1 MEIRVVATR
10 PFTDQK
16 PGTSGLRKQV
26 SHFRKPHYL
35 ENFVQS
41 IFISQQGLRGS
52 EMILGGDGRFFN
64 REAVQVILRMA
75 IANEIRKVT
84 VGLGGILSTPAA
96 SHLIRTRGA
105 AGGIVLSASH
115 NPGGPTGDF
124 GIKFNVAN
132 GGPAPE
138 SVTGAIHAASLELDH
153 YRIARAPHVDI
164 DHVGRQHV
172 GEMEVEVVDPVHDYA
187 DLMES
192 LFDFP
197 AMRALLQSKSFS
209 MRFDAMHAVTGPY
222 AQAILEQRLG
232 APAGT
237 VMRKEPLADFGGRH
251 PDPNLT
257 HARELGELMYGRDAP
272 DFGAA
277 SDGDGDR
284 NMILGT
290 GFFVSPSDS
299 LAVMAANAHLIPA
312 YQAGLK
318 GVARSMP
325 TSQAVDAV
333 AEALGIPCYET
344 PTGWKFFGNLLDDGR
359 ITLCGEESF
368 GTSSDHVREKDGL
381 WAVLFWLNLIAARGQ
396 SVATIVREHWQHFG
410 RHYYTRHDYEE
421 IETDRAEELMTR
433 LRAALSEMPG
443 RSFGSLRVRAAD
455 DFSYR
460 DPVDDSVSAGQ
471 GLRMLFEDGARIVFR
486 LSGTGTLGATLR
498 VYLERH
504 ETRPDQLDEDS
515 QAALAP
521 LIEIAESVADIR
533 NLTGKEAPDVIT

>member
-1 MEIRVVATR
+1 MEISVVSTR

-16 PGTSGLRKQV
+16 PGTSGVRKQV
-26 SHFRKPHYL
+26 SRFRKPHYL

-41 IFISQQGLRGS
+41 IFDSQKALAGAEL
-52 EMILGGDGRFFN
+52 ILGGDGRFFN
-64 REAVQVILRMA
+64 REAVQIILRMA
-75 IANEIRKVT
+75 MANQVRKVT
-84 VGLGGILSTPAA
+84 VGCGGILSTPAA
-96 SHLIRTRGA
+96 SHLIRTRRAG
-105 AGGIVLSASH
+105 GGIVLSASH
-115 NPGGPTGDF
+115 NPGGPKGDF

-138 SVTGAIHAASLELDH
+138 SVTSAIHAASLEITH

-164 DHVGRQHV
+164 DHVGHQKL
-172 GEMEVEVVDPVHDYA
+172 GEMEVEVVDPVTDYA
-187 DLMES
+187 NLMES
-192 LFDFP
+192 LFDFA
-197 AMRALLQSKSFS
+197 AMRALVGSGGFS

-222 AQAILEQRLG
+222 AIQILEERLG
-232 APAGT
+232 AAPGT

-251 PDPNLT
+251 PDPNLS
-257 HARELGELMYGRDAP
+257 HARELGELMFGRDAP

-284 NMILGT
+284 NMILGR

-312 YQAGLK
+312 YRDGLK

-325 TSQAVDAV
+325 TSQAIDAV

-396 SVATIVREHWQHFG
+396 PVTEIVRDHWQRFG
-410 RHYYTRHDYEE
+410 RHYYTRHDFEE
-421 IETDRAEELMTR
+421 IESERAEALMDR
-433 LRAALSEMPG
+433 LRAALPSLPG
-443 RSFGSLRVRAAD
+443 RQFGALQVRAAD
-455 DFSYR
+455 DFSYS
-460 DPVDDSVSAGQ
+460 DPVDGSVSSGQ
-471 GLRMLFEDGARIVFR
+471 GLRILFEDGARIVFR
-486 LSGTGTLGATLR
+486 LSGTGTHGATLR

-504 ETRPDQLDEDS
+504 ETRPDQLDEDT

-521 LIEIAESVADIR
+521 LIELAEEIADIR
-533 NLTGKEAPDVIT
+533 NQTGKDAPDVIT

>member
-1 MEIRVVATR
+1 MEISVVSTR

-26 SHFRKPHYL
+26 SSFRRPHYL

-41 IFISQQGLRGS
+41 IFDSQPMLRGS
-52 EMILGGDGRFFN
+52 ELVLGGDGRFFN
-64 REAVQVILRMA
+64 REAVQIILRMA
-75 IANEIRKVT
+75 CANEIRKVT
-84 VGLGGILSTPAA
+84 VGRGGILSTPAA

-115 NPGGPTGDF
+115 NPGGPGGDF

-138 SVTGAIHAASLELDH
+138 SVTGAIHAASLEVDH
-153 YRIARAPHVDI
+153 YRIARSPHIDI
-164 DHVGRQHV
+164 DHVGRRQA

-197 AMRALLQSKSFS
+197 AMRDLLHSGSFT

-222 AQAILEQRLG
+222 AEEILEQRLG

-237 VMRKEPLADFGGRH
+237 VMRKEPLADFGGCH

-257 HARELGELMYGRDAP
+257 HARELGQLMYGRGAP

-284 NMILGT
+284 NMILGA

-299 LAVMAANAHLIPA
+299 LAVLAANAHLIPA
-312 YQAGLK
+312 YRGGLK

-325 TSQAVDAV
+325 TSQAIDAV
-333 AEALGIPCYET
+333 ADALGIPCYET

-381 WAVLFWLNLIAARGQ
+381 WAVLFWLNLIAVRNQ
-396 SVATIVREHWQHFG
+396 PVATIVREHWQRYG

-421 IETDRAEELMTR
+421 IESGRADALMSR
-433 LRAALSEMPG
+433 LRATFPELPG
-443 RSFGSLRVRAAD
+443 RRFGSLRVRTAD

-460 DPVDDSVSAGQ
+460 DPVDDSVSTGQ
-471 GLRMLFEDGARIVFR
+471 GLRILFEDGSRIIFR
-486 LSGTGTLGATLR
+486 LSGTGTMGATLR
-498 VYLERH
+498 VYVERH
-504 ETRPDQLDEDS
+504 ETRTDQLDEDN
-515 QAALAP
+515 QAALAA
-521 LIEIAESVADIR
+521 LIEIAGSVADIR
-533 NLTGKEAPDVIT
+533 NLTGKDAPDVIT

>member
-1 MEIRVVATR
+1 MEITVVSTR

-26 SHFRKPHYL
+26 SSFRKPHYL

-41 IFISQQGLRGS
+41 IFDSQPKLRGG
-52 EMILGGDGRFFN
+52 ELVLGGDGRFFN

-75 IANEIRKVT
+75 CANEIRKVT
-84 VGLGGILSTPAA
+84 VGRGGILSTPAA

-115 NPGGPTGDF
+115 NPGGPKGDF

-138 SVTGAIHAASLELDH
+138 SVTGAIHAASLEIDH

-164 DHVGRQHV
+164 DHVGHHQV
-172 GEMEVEVVDPVHDYA
+172 GDMEVEVVDPVRDYA

-197 AMRALLQSKSFS
+197 AMRALLQSGSFT

-222 AQAILEQRLG
+222 AEEILEQRLG
-232 APAGT
+232 APSGT

-257 HARELGELMYGRDAP
+257 HARELGELMYGRRAP

-284 NMILGT
+284 NMILGS

-299 LAVMAANAHLIPA
+299 LAVLAANAHRIPA
-312 YQAGLK
+312 YRDGLK

-325 TSQAVDAV
+325 TSQAIDTV

-381 WAVLFWLNLIAARGQ
+381 WAVLFWLNLVATRGQ
-396 SVATIVREHWQHFG
+396 SVSTIVREHWQRFG

-421 IETDRAEELMTR
+421 IDSGRADELMAR
-433 LRAALSEMPG
+433 LRAAVPELPG
-443 RSFGSLRVRAAD
+443 RSFGNLRVTTASARVRACGS
-455 DFSYR
+455 FSKTGPESSSASPAPGPWVR
-460 DPVDDSVSAGQ
+460 HCASIWSV
-471 GLRMLFEDGARIVFR
+471 
-486 LSGTGTLGATLR
+486 
-498 VYLERH
+498 
-504 ETRPDQLDEDS
+504 TRPS
-515 QAALAP
+515 GINWTRTTRP
-521 LIEIAESVADIR
+521 HWR
-533 NLTGKEAPDVIT
+533 R